1 MTTFESASHKR
12 LSKMPAKPTFK
23 KFIKAPWLLAVFL
36 TLSLTGCGSIVSRDA
51 PSIAHIHIGHAIT
64 GWVNAPNKQGLL
76 VVAELASIAAM
87 TNAELMLDAARDGD
101 MERAQRFL
109 RETATQVDPDFLN
122 GTDNGDYGLRKAAAE
137 AITHLKLASS
147 VEDASANVQR
157 TIAQTNIKAIDLIDR
172 SDELLAFLDAGSKA
186 ASIEEIE
193 IIAEEIVRSI
203 RTIAGGPDMPE
214 NYGLYDFR
222 EDIEAMVAREDPPY
236 QTVESFYLF
245 NLVQLPD
252 GQWGFASRSSRGSAG
267 AGY

>member
-1 MTTFESASHKR
+1 MNTFKIASYNHIY
-12 LSKMPAKPTFK
+12 KMPAKTTLMKIRKARWLFAGLLTFS
-23 KFIKAPWLLAVFL
+23 LA
-36 TLSLTGCGSIVSRDA
+36 GCSTIVSRDA

-87 TNAELMLDAARDGD
+87 TNAELMLDAARNGN

-109 RETATQVDPDFLN
+109 RETATQVDPDFLE
-122 GTDNGDYGLRKAAAE
+122 GTSTGKYGLRKAAAE
-137 AITHLKLASS
+137 AITHLSLASG

-157 TIAQTNIKAIDLIDR
+157 TIAQSEIKAMDLVDR

-186 ASIEEIE
+186 QSIDEME

-203 RTIAGGPDMPE
+203 RAITGGPDMPG

-252 GQWGFASRSSRGSAG
+252 GQWGFASRSSRGAAG